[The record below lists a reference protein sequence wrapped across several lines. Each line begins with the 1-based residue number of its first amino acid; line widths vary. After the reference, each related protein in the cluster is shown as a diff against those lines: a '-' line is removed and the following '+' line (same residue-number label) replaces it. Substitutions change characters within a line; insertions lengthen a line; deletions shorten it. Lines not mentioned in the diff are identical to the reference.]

1 MKTQFNLEEN
11 RYAFKGWMQEQ
22 IDDHKS
28 GNIRVIDVVGIG
40 LDHEFENIKIR
51 AFTHYFTKDGVYLPE
66 FTHETREKGR
76 KWKIDTTYDVLVRN
90 ASGEVLQNE
99 SGEPLSI
106 NAYEAFSQIAFQV
119 LEPMLSKHIQ
129 IDNANGEFDENTD

>member
-1 MKTQFNLEEN
+1 MKSKFNIEEH
-11 RYAFKGWMQEQ
+11 RYAFKGWMQVQ

-28 GNIRVIDVVGIG
+28 GNIRVIDVVGIS

-76 KWKIDTTYDVLVRN
+76 KWKIDTTYDVFVRDER
-90 ASGEVLQNE
+90 GEIV
-99 SGEPLSI
+99 
-106 NAYEAFSQIAFQV
+106 
-119 LEPMLSKHIQ
+119 
-129 IDNANGEFDENTD
+129 